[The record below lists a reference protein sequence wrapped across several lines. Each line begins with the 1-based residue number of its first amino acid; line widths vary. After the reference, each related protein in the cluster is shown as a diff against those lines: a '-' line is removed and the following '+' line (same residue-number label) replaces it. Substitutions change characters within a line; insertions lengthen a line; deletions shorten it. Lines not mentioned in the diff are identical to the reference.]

1 MRAKLRKLIIW
12 ALGGEPVL
20 KQPDPAYDPVALD
33 KIVSDIK
40 NP

>member
-1 MRAKLRKLIIW
+1 VKKKLRELIVW

-33 KIVSDIK
+33 KVVFDIR